1 MVDVAI
7 FERVYFAA
15 HGADVVFLR
24 ISTYPIVYNHPHTEG
39 TACPGYGRAANVVQK
54 WSEK

>member
-1 MVDVAI
+1 MFDVAI

-15 HGADVVFLR
+15 HGADVVSLR
-24 ISTYPIVYNHPHTEG
+24 ISTYPFVYNHPHTEG
-39 TACPGYGRAANVVQK
+39 AACPEHGRATNVVQK